1 MTHPFVFLSPTAT
14 SKSTQQR
21 LVNFNGLLPKLLLY
35 CGLFFTLQPVKAQ
48 ETSEF
53 QNFWKK
59 SYIQADGAS
68 ASLGTQGEKAV
79 WTVEQIP
86 NSSDVRIK
94 NVKSKGY
101 LHAQTDARFPAVG
114 TIEPGWLSAMWVLEP
129 IAGTEL
135 VRIRNKWRGTYLH
148 NESGGLEL
156 GNIQPGWLSAQW
168 QRNRASSVASTSPST
183 MNGWVAFLNSAAYVA
198 RYTLTYTMNG
208 QSQSFETGNVTVGMT
223 RRFDIPASAT
233 NVKAK
238 GEFMTG
244 LAWAPWKPI
253 FEQNFNSA
261 PNKCFRSMGTTF
273 SPNWDNN
280 CQ

>member
-1 MTHPFVFLSPTAT
+1 MTHPFVFLSVTAT
-14 SKSTQQR
+14 LKSTQQR
-21 LVNFNGLLPKLLLY
+21 IVNFSVLLPKLLLY
-35 CGLFFTLQPVKAQ
+35 CGLFFILQPIKAQ

-68 ASLGTQGEKAV
+68 ASLGNQGEKAV

-94 NVKSKGY
+94 NVKSNGY

-114 TIEPGWLSAMWVLEP
+114 AIEPGWWSAMWVIEP
-129 IAGTEL
+129 IAGTQL
-135 VRIRNKWRGTYLH
+135 VRIRNKWLGTYL
-148 NESGGLEL
+148 NTESGALEL
-156 GNIQPGWLSAQW
+156 GNIQPGWQSAQW

-183 MNGWVAFLNSAAYVA
+183 TNGWVAFLNSGAYVA

-238 GEFMTG
+238 GEFLTG
-244 LAWAPWKPI
+244 LAWAPWKTI
-253 FEQNFNSA
+253 FEQSFTSA
-261 PNKCFRSMGTTF
+261 PNKCYRSLGTTI
-273 SPNWDNN
+273 SQQWDNN